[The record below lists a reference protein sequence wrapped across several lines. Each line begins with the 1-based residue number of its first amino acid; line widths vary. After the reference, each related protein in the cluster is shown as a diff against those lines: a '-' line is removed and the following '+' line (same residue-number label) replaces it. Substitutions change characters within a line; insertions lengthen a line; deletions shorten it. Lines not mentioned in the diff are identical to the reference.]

1 VHIVLL
7 SWQRYVTDYADYAGA
22 SSGTRL
28 SADAVL
34 GKVRNWCGQAT
45 MWQAARQPSYSSILI
60 RLENKLMWHFPE

>member
-28 SADAVL
+28 SADVVL
-34 GKVRNWCGQAT
+34 DKVRNWCDQAT
-45 MWQAARQPSYSSILI
+45 MWRAVRQPSYSSLLI
-60 RLENKLMWHFPE
+60 QLENQLIWNFPE